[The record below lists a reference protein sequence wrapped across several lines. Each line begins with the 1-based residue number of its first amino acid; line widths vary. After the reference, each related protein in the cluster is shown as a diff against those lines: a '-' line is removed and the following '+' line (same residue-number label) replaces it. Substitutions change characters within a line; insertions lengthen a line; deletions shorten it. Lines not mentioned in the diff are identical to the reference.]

1 MHFFF
6 FFGFSEFFVVDF
18 HNDDISAAQP
28 REDSDATVS
37 VLSPELDKSAYHEQT
52 VTLLEETAAHTPIE
66 EKLAA
71 VYVKGD
77 PIRRELD
84 MGQKQKVIATVEKIK
99 ELIPKTCQVCG
110 ETVSTSHNMS
120 GAVLAIQWNC
130 SNGHSNSWI
139 SSEVLT
145 VKNNQK
151 VYVNNVQLSAAIL
164 LSGNNFAMFELLA
177 KFLGLSSISETLFY
191 RIQKLYCCPAVQNM
205 WNQVKEVVHV

>member
-1 MHFFF
+1 M
-6 FFGFSEFFVVDF
+6 
-18 HNDDISAAQP
+18 
-28 REDSDATVS
+28 EDSDATVS

-52 VTLLEETAAHTPIE
+52 VILLEETAARTPIE

-71 VYVKGD
+71 VYVKED

-84 MGQKQKVIATVEKIK
+84 MGQKQKVIVTVEKIK

-110 ETVSTSHNMS
+110 ETLSTSHNMS

-164 LSGNNFAMFELLA
+164 LSGNNFAKFELLA
-177 KFLGLSSISETLFY
+177 KFLAFLRLCITEY
-191 RIQKLYCCPAVQNM
+191 RNFIAVLRCKICGIKLKRLHMAIYLPLV
-205 WNQVKEVVHV
+205 